1 MHHTGTVWC
10 VRVPTGAFVARR
22 KGLTFITGN
31 SGFPK
36 YLNTSKAIDQH
47 FGAEREVV
55 GKVGNIDPQVV
66 DRIALDYGGATGK
79 AKNGLKDGYSLTA
92 AATSEAAKFDGWAT
106 ALKPGWEPFLVG
118 IKP

>member
-1 MHHTGTVWC
+1 
-10 VRVPTGAFVARR
+10 
-22 KGLTFITGN
+22 
-31 SGFPK
+31 
-36 YLNTSKAIDQH
+36 LNTSKAIDQH